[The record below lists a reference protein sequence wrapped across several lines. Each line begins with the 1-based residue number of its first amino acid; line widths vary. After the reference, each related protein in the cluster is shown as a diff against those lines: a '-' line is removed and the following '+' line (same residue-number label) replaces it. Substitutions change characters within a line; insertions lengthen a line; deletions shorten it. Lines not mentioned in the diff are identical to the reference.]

1 MTEIEYQYFQGKFEG
16 YGKLALFYQ
25 SWRPVFCERV
35 MVIAHGMGEHSGRY
49 MNLIRAF
56 ANEGI
61 GFYAYDHRGHG
72 RSKGAR
78 GCIKSFHELTEDLRN
93 FLKLVSIHEN
103 HRPIVLFG
111 HSLGGLI
118 SLHYIEEVERR
129 GGVLPSGLILSNPM
143 LKLAVEVPGWKKAA
157 SGFLSKFLPR
167 LTLSTALD
175 YSLLSRDPAV
185 QENLKTD
192 KLSHRRM
199 SGRFYT
205 EILHAMK
212 SVDENKDLI
221 RIPLLMLIGGSDQVI
236 DPHASSKFVDE
247 MEWEGREKKIYP
259 DFYHE
264 LINDIGKEKVLAD
277 IKQWLKGLKEDTF

>member
-1 MTEIEYQYFQGKFEG
+1 
-16 YGKLALFYQ
+16 
-25 SWRPVFCERV
+25 
-35 MVIAHGMGEHSGRY
+35 
-49 MNLIRAF
+49 
-56 ANEGI
+56 
-61 GFYAYDHRGHG
+61 
-72 RSKGAR
+72 
-78 GCIKSFHELTEDLRN
+78 
-93 FLKLVSIHEN
+93 
-103 HRPIVLFG
+103 
-111 HSLGGLI
+111 
-118 SLHYIEEVERR
+118 
-129 GGVLPSGLILSNPM
+129 
-143 LKLAVEVPGWKKAA
+143 
-157 SGFLSKFLPR
+157 
-167 LTLSTALD
+167 
-175 YSLLSRDPAV
+175 
-185 QENLKTD
+185 
-192 KLSHRRM
+192 M